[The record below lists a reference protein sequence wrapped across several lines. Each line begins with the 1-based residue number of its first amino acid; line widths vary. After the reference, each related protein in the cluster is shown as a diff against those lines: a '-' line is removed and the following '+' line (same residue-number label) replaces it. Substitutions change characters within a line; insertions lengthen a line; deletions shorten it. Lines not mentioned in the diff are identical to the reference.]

1 MKHYLLILITW
12 ALPFLGSAQ
21 QWVVDLSDHEDSS
34 YILDGVS
41 SADGDVMAVGY
52 FKNTDNTYYPL
63 FIKIHND
70 GSYEEPSYDNL
81 PDIALYAVTKLNNGN
96 YLSSGISSDQLK
108 LGVVVFNEDLD
119 IISTKIYDADTIVT
133 GSEDGLLR
141 KEAHVLLDDDG
152 TVVMCGAYQYRI
164 DTYTVPFRPFF
175 YRFDEMG
182 NILDYRYAY
191 PQQNEQEYKLKM
203 FSCLQIKKSP
213 ISEGYL
219 LICYGRNGSC
229 SAFAYY
235 DKGFNY
241 VSDCTLMNPNIS
253 YWAMFDNCNS
263 DYMLSDDRML
273 VYGYNAYDNLKT
285 NEYDLLLA
293 DVSVDGTVNSFI
305 DIYHT
310 ADTSNNVGGQHC
322 MAVVNDTT
330 IYGSFYSYL
339 SWKNPEV
346 WPGVCLFNKN
356 MELLGLISLPLEQYY
371 WWGISAIL
379 PIEDG
384 GCMMIGGNYPSF
396 GGNRSFGVM
405 FKLLREDFN
414 PIPCSVNEIPEE
426 QLKATAFPNP
436 TRGELNID
444 ISDLPQNTENRV
456 SITDMQGIT
465 RMSRIIQG
473 SGNLLTIDASALE
486 VGVYFYSVYNRE
498 KEIIKEKFIK
508 N

>member
-1 MKHYLLILITW
+1 MKHRLLILIIW
-12 ALPFLGSAQ
+12 VLPFIGSAQ
-21 QWVVDLSDHEDSS
+21 QWVVDLNDHEDSS
-34 YILDGVS
+34 LIFDGVS

-52 FKNTDNTYYPL
+52 FKNLDNTYYPL
-63 FIKIHND
+63 FMKIHND
-70 GSYEEPSYDNL
+70 GSYEEPSYNNL
-81 PDIALYAVTKLNNGN
+81 PDIALYTVIKLNNGN

-108 LGVVVFNEDLD
+108 LGVIVFNNDLD

-141 KEAHVLLDDDG
+141 TEAHVLLDDDG

-182 NILDYRYAY
+182 NILDCRYAY
-191 PQQNEQEYKLKM
+191 PQQNEPEYKLKT
-203 FSCLQIKKSP
+203 FKCLQIKKSP

-235 DKGFNY
+235 DKEFNY
-241 VSDCTLMNPNIS
+241 VSDRTIMNPNIG
-253 YWAMFDNCNS
+253 YMALFHECYS

-273 VYGYNAYDNLKT
+273 VYGYNTHDYLKK
-285 NEYDLLLA
+285 NGLDLLLA

-310 ADTSNNVGGQHC
+310 ADTSHKETGNC

-346 WPGVCLFNKN
+346 WPGACLFNKN

-371 WWGISAIL
+371 WCGTSAIL
-379 PIEDG
+379 PTEDG
-384 GCMMIGGNYPSF
+384 GCIMLGGNYPSF

-414 PIPCSVNEIPEE
+414 PIPCSVSEVPKE
-426 QLKATAFPNP
+426 QLKTVAFPNP
-436 TRGELNID
+436 TRGDLNID

-456 SITDMQGIT
+456 CITDMQGIT

-473 SGNLLTIDASALE
+473 SGNLLTIDVSALE
-486 VGVYFYSVYNRE
+486 QGVYFYSVYN
-498 KEIIKEKFIK
+498 KENEIFNGKFIK